1 MSDFLTRLVDLT
13 RGSAPKIEP
22 LAASRYAPENLLV
35 ADAPAAPEV
44 ETRPEANAI
53 AQAGERNA
61 QPRWQRRRRE
71 SGAPTDYTLE
81 EALAPRTFP
90 LGVRELQE
98 TPVGEAQAG
107 AGTELR
113 ASVEELQELPAG
125 PIPAAAEDRIEGPAA
140 RAEVFTREERTS
152 DAGISPAIA
161 RTSAEREAIFREE
174 PFEEATTAAE
184 RPAPLLPKSARSAS
198 VSDPGRWDSTVPT
211 GRYSAGS
218 GDGSPTDTEE
228 EQPASQV
235 FGVKRSARPGAT
247 PLFPRER
254 ATVDDAQAAAV
265 SRVRETAAADRTLQR
280 DSEAPLAPIHVTIGR
295 IEVRAVQTPGKA
307 PAPPVNRGPRLSL
320 DEYLKQ
326 QSGKRA

>member
-13 RGSAPKIEP
+13 RGSAPTIEP
-22 LAASRYAPENLLV
+22 LVASRYAPENLLV
-35 ADAPAAPEV
+35 ADALASPEA
-44 ETRPEANAI
+44 ETKPEANAI
-53 AQAGERNA
+53 ARAGERDA
-61 QPRWQRRRRE
+61 LPRKQRRRRE
-71 SGAPTDYTLE
+71 AGAPSDYTRE

-98 TPVGEAQAG
+98 TPVGEAQART
-107 AGTELR
+107 GTELR

-152 DAGISPAIA
+152 DAGIRPAIA
-161 RTSAEREAIFREE
+161 RTGAEGEAMFREGL
-174 PFEEATTAAE
+174 FEEKTTAAE
-184 RPAPLLPKSARSAS
+184 SPAPLPAKSARSAS
-198 VSDPGRWDSTVPT
+198 VSEPGRWDSTVPT
-211 GRYSAGS
+211 GRYSAAS
-218 GDGSPTDTEE
+218 DDGSPTGKEE

-235 FGVKRSARPGAT
+235 FGVKRSAQQGVT

-254 ATVDDAQAAAV
+254 STVDDARAAAV
-265 SRVRETAAADRTLQR
+265 SRVRETAADRTLQR
-280 DSEAPLAPIHVTIGR
+280 DIEAPLAPIHVTIGR
-295 IEVRAVQTPGKA
+295 IEVRAVQPPGKA
-307 PAPPVNRGPRLSL
+307 PAPPLNRGPRLSL